1 MRSGCCRECKVYA
14 AEQPRED
21 RHGGLGRV
29 GTSRACEFRQLSHEI
44 PDTLPINCA
53 TLGNLPK
60 FSELFPQL
68 LDAGH
73 SNPYFIAL
81 LCRHTGMIYVQ
92 SLAQSLAQ
100 RKCSK

>member
-1 MRSGCCRECKVYA
+1 MVGGQSGYK
-14 AEQPRED
+14 
-21 RHGGLGRV
+21 
-29 GTSRACEFRQLSHEI
+29 RACEFRQLSQEM

-68 LDAGH
+68 LDADH
-73 SNPYFIAL
+73 SNSYIIEL
-81 LCRHTGMIYVQ
+81 LCRHTGMMYVQ
-92 SLAQSLAQ
+92 SLAQSLAR